1 MPGFAAAC
9 RSAFFRIRQL
19 MHFVVLAV
27 VCSVAVSLLLKFA
40 PALRVDLQRMVMW
53 NYLAASALCWGLF
66 HPQLDAASLHGAPLL
81 LALVLGVLLPS
92 LFVAMGRAAQTAGVW
107 RADAAQRLSLL
118 LSLLAAFTLFGEA
131 AGPVKIAGLALGLLA
146 MLGILARP
154 ADSAAARGAFGW
166 LLAVWFGYA
175 AVDVL
180 FKLVAMRGGDFVV
193 TLQLSFVFAFVVMAA
208 AQGLR
213 RARFDAR
220 SLVGGLVLGAL
231 NFANIDFYVRAH
243 QALHDAPAVVFAG
256 MNIGVVALSAVAG
269 IGVLGERTS
278 RLNRWA
284 LLPALGAIGLLW
296 WAAR

>member
-1 MPGFAAAC
+1 
-9 RSAFFRIRQL
+9 
-19 MHFVVLAV
+19 MHYVALAV

-40 PALRVDLQRMVMW
+40 PALRVDLQRMVLW
-53 NYLAASALCWGLF
+53 NYLAAAALCWGLL
-66 HPQLDAASLHGAPLL
+66 HPHFDAASVHGAPLL

-92 LFVAMGRAAQTAGVW
+92 LFVAMGRAAQTAGIW

-118 LSLLAAFTLFGEA
+118 LSLAAAFTLFGET
-131 AGPVKIAGLALGLLA
+131 PQTLKVAGLALGLLA

-154 ADSAAARGAFGW
+154 ADAAAPRGAFGW

-180 FKLVAMRGGDFVV
+180 FKLVALRGGDFVD
-193 TLQLSFVFAFVVMAA
+193 TLQLSFGLAFVVMGV
-208 AQGLR
+208 AQLLR

-220 SLVGGLVLGAL
+220 SIIAGLVLGAL
-231 NFANIDFYVRAH
+231 NFANIDFYIRAH
-243 QALHDAPAVVFAG
+243 QALHAAPAVVFAS

-269 IGVLGERTS
+269 IGLLGERTS

-284 LLPALGAIGLLW
+284 LLPALAAIGLLAR
-296 WAAR
+296 AAG